1 MTFMWLCPYY
11 LWFLIRSRSVFFLV
25 QIIIIIN
32 TIIGRMQ
39 NMYSLNVIG
48 DSVRE
53 MQSCFYTFNVKNSLN
68 VCDDVTQYIT
78 CTQCNCWFMWLNGKH
93 CRNHIWM
100 RTHFF
105 AAMNP
110 PVLFIFPFFI
120 SNIWVLKW
128 KNAFHLL
135 CFDLST
141 EKAIKIESS
150 KNRYNSALD
159 SARQI
164 ECTGIIP
171 FRYSVTNKSST
182 D

>member
-100 RTHFF
+100 RT
-105 AAMNP
+105 
-110 PVLFIFPFFI
+110 LFCGDEPTSFIYISIFYFQHLGFEVKKCI
-120 SNIWVLKW
+120 SFTMFWFKHRKSNQNWEFQKPIQ
-128 KNAFHLL
+128 F
-135 CFDLST
+135 
-141 EKAIKIESS
+141 SS
-150 KNRYNSALD
+150 RFS
-159 SARQI
+159 
-164 ECTGIIP
+164 
-171 FRYSVTNKSST
+171 
-182 D
+182 